1 MDYYVMCRYYYI
13 YAKNSPWRWM
23 EYLLLLDGEL
33 CRRRS
38 QLPGI
43 DPLSISIQM
52 KLLLSAFCTV
62 CGIIISIII
71 LIHLLCVCV
80 PLYREYV
87 VYYFIW
93 IRG

>member
-1 MDYYVMCRYYYI
+1 
-13 YAKNSPWRWM
+13 M

-62 CGIIISIII
+62 CGIIIII
-71 LIHLLCVCV
+71 LIHLLCVFHCTGNV
-80 PLYREYV
+80 SSIILSGSGDVVRGDVLLYQ
-87 VYYFIW
+87 F
-93 IRG
+93 